1 MEYLSRELPTHLH
14 TTRHSSSQQQENL
27 PREPPTH
34 LHTTRHS
41 SSPQQE
47 NLPRESTT
55 LARRRR
61 FWRTRF
67 LATVCAVLDRH
78 RRRARRRPW
87 LLSSA
92 KPPLW
97 RTLAVPETHRR
108 SRGASRAPEAW
119 LWRELALLSLSRFC
133 GTFCQPIHHV
143 RRRSSS
149 AGVRDSSCPSVRS
162 STAAGAG
169 LTAALGAGSGLNTSG
184 AMSSMFG
191 TSGSGPS
198 GGAISTASWKSA
210 GNTCCCAQS

>member
-133 GTFCQPIHHV
+133 GTFCQPIHQV
-143 RRRSSS
+143 RRRSRRARFLASER
-149 AGVRDSSCPSVRS
+149 AVLDRRRRRTHRCPRRGLRTQHFRRDVVHVRNIGKWSIRRGHLDRVLEVRR
-162 STAAGAG
+162 
-169 LTAALGAGSGLNTSG
+169 
-184 AMSSMFG
+184 
-191 TSGSGPS
+191 
-198 GGAISTASWKSA
+198 
-210 GNTCCCAQS
+210 